1 MWPSVGELSPAT
13 RSSSV
18 DLPQPDGPTT
28 EKNSQRRR
36 SNVTGPSAL
45 TDAPPSGMSNTFV
58 ATVTATCAL
67 AHVETPAA
75 DTLCSINAITQ
86 HLLFLAARRATD
98 ITPPILTVLQAR
110 QPPPLT
116 NHSS

>member
-28 EKNSQRRR
+28 EKNSPRRR

-58 ATVTATCAL
+58 APVTATCAL
-67 AHVETPAA
+67 AHVAA
-75 DTLCSINAITQ
+75 PVAETLCSINAIADT
-86 HLLFLAARRATD
+86 LLCCADQIGRA
-98 ITPPILTVLQAR
+98 PV
-110 QPPPLT
+110 
-116 NHSS
+116 

>member
-18 DLPQPDGPTT
+18 DLPHPDGPTT
-28 EKNSQRRR
+28 EKNSPRRR

-58 ATVTATCAL
+58 APVTAPCAL
-67 AHVETPAA
+67 AHEAAPVAET
-75 DTLCSINAITQ
+75 LRYINAIADPM
-86 HLLFLAARRATD
+86 HFCLDRRATGLIGRECWTKRTGQD
-98 ITPPILTVLQAR
+98 G
-110 QPPPLT
+110 
-116 NHSS
+116 